1 MGAFSEASGEQ
12 SKQQARPQEE
22 GGACRPLH
30 GPRTQEGECEDAGVG
45 RGRQQEGPA
54 FSPTGKG
61 RRVPGDLDL
70 ALVGK
75 DTDASRGR

>member
-1 MGAFSEASGEQ
+1 M
-12 SKQQARPQEE
+12 
-22 GGACRPLH
+22 
-30 GPRTQEGECEDAGVG
+30 GVG

-61 RRVPGDLDL
+61 QRVPGDLDL

-75 DTDASRGR
+75 NTDTSRGR